1 MTALT
6 RHDPWNPMNL
16 LTFPDPVPH
25 DSSAKL
31 AAQNPRQWL
40 PDAEAIVAACEALA
54 DAGEPAGLQAILEQM
69 GAPTLD
75 MSVTA
80 LSARAALLAA
90 EQGRAFYHHEL
101 RQRVAMPEDQ
111 TPELAVWDA
120 GTVPVWTQGILEEP
134 KYFSFFLDTPF
145 PAYNPNH
152 RRKWRPH
159 ELLHGAMNFFWH
171 PQMTRF
177 EMYVGSRIN
186 ELLPVVHWYG
196 FDEIFRP
203 RCPRHRGAQL
213 YQEFCAECEAAAT
226 PFWQT
231 TPDWRAQQRAQ
242 AQEWAERALA
252 HFEREWD
259 ACQAEIHSGELHPI
273 AGQKLDAS
281 SDAIGYMRS
290 HWNRMT
296 AWSFGAWAESFLIDD
311 FDYYSSLERY
321 MAHLQHVTRRLLGG
335 PVGVDLERYRSLRAR
350 RAIQDLAYRIFVAM
364 GWLAENS
371 TGLAKAEAHLMP
383 ALEQAGHHA
392 HHMLD
397 DPQLNAYNGEVLCDL
412 LQAFERVRGHFPDEI
427 AQAVGALGYPWW
439 QPQRFVQAGLPQLRA
454 GLCDALPSAADALGD
469 ALDPLATRFAHS
481 PPFFAHGRLA
491 ERFAA
496 YLEAEQ
502 SAGNLDA
509 QAQRAADLA
518 QFEAW
523 ATRAPHEDRAAELF
537 ASIPNSFD
545 ELAVRPGTLRL
556 NQTLRRRT
564 FDASTAAAITG
575 EPPGEPGGVVEL
587 ARIFLRGEL
596 RLLVVTDEEAR
607 IFEAIE
613 RAKPRGD
620 WVIDSDID
628 SMANLLDHGF
638 IVWLPQPC

>member
-1 MTALT
+1 MS
-6 RHDPWNPMNL
+6 L
-16 LTFPDPVPH
+16 LSFPDLSPH
-25 DSSAKL
+25 DSTSERADK
-31 AAQNPRQWL
+31 NTRDWL
-40 PDAEAIVAACEALA
+40 PDAEAIVAACEVLA
-54 DAGEPAGLQAILEQM
+54 EAGKPAGVEAIFEQM
-69 GAPTLD
+69 GAPKLD

-90 EQGRAFYHHEL
+90 EEGRAFYHHEL
-101 RQRVAMPEDQ
+101 RERVAMPEDQ
-111 TPELAVWDA
+111 TPEIAVWDA

-159 ELLHGAMNFFWH
+159 ELLHGAMKFFWH

-203 RCPRHRGAQL
+203 RCPQHRGAQL
-213 YQEFCAECEAAAT
+213 YQEFCADCEAAAT
-226 PFWQT
+226 PFWET
-231 TPDWRAQQRAQ
+231 TPQWRAERRDEARG
-242 AQEWAERALA
+242 WAERGLA
-252 HFEREWD
+252 HFEREWN
-259 ACQAEIHSGELHPI
+259 ACQAEIQSGDLHPI
-273 AGQKLDAS
+273 AGQKLDSS

-296 AWSFGAWAESFLIDD
+296 AWSFGAWAETFLMDD

-321 MAHLQHVTRRLLGG
+321 MTHLQEVTRRLLGG
-335 PVGVDLERYRSLRAR
+335 QVGVEIERYKSLRTR
-350 RAIQDLAYRIFVAM
+350 RAIQDLAYRIYVAM

-371 TGLAKAEAHLMP
+371 IGLAKVEAHLMP
-383 ALEQAGHHA
+383 ALEQAAHHV
-392 HHMLD
+392 HHMLS
-397 DPQLNAYNGEVLCDL
+397 DPQLSEYNDDVLCDL

-427 AQAVGALGYPWW
+427 AHAVGALGYPWW
-439 QPQRFVQAGLPQLRA
+439 EPERFVQAGLSQLRT
-454 GLCDALPSAADALGD
+454 GLSDALPSAADALGD
-469 ALDPLATRFAHS
+469 ALDPLASKFARS
-481 PPFFAHGRLA
+481 QPFFAHGRLA

-496 YLEAEQ
+496 YLEAEK
-502 SAGNLDA
+502 SAGNLNPEA
-509 QAQRAADLA
+509 QFAADLA

-545 ELAVRPGTLRL
+545 ELAIRPGTLQL
-556 NQTLRRRT
+556 NQTLMRRK
-564 FDASTAAAITG
+564 FDASTAATITG
-575 EPPGEPGGVVEL
+575 DPQLGEQDGAVEL

-596 RLLVVTDEEAR
+596 RLLVVGDEEAR
-607 IFEAIE
+607 IFDAIE
-613 RAKPRGD
+613 SAQPRGD

-628 SMANLLDHGF
+628 SMANLLENGF
-638 IVWLPQPC
+638 IIWLPQPF